1 MLFFDLH
8 PRPRAVSDI
17 PPLLR
22 CAWEAWADLPLSAT
36 SATLQEELVEEARWL
51 IGHTL
56 SLKLRRR
63 PRDVGLITSPPQRCL
78 PSTQRTLWTLCK
90 DATRHGPAEWP
101 EGDGGAHA
109 TIELASLVSIASLC
123 GTDDEGRGLWACED
137 WHGLVSHLPAPRGT
151 QVEDLPAR
159 RSDGSEFI
167 IPAGG
172 EVIAVDISGAF
183 RNCLIYLDPGS
194 GLVACMHDMR
204 AP

>member
-1 MLFFDLH
+1 M
-8 PRPRAVSDI
+8 
-17 PPLLR
+17 
-22 CAWEAWADLPLSAT
+22 
-36 SATLQEELVEEARWL
+36 

-109 TIELASLVSIASLC
+109 TIELASLVSIATIC
-123 GTDDEGRGLWACED
+123 GTDHEGRGMWSCED
-137 WHGLVSHLPAPRGT
+137 WNALVSHLPAPRGT

-194 GLVACMHDMR
+194 GLVACTTCARREIIIDEPVRIRLNRNFRYLVLEYHTAALPHATWEAAMALVNAH
-204 AP
+204 